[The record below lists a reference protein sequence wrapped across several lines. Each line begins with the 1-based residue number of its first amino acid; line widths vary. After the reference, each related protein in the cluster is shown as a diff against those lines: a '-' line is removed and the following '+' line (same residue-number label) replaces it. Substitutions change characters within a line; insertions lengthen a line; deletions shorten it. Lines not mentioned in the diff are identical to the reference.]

1 MPAHRMLSL
10 KAPLRSLTGIPAW
23 KVLVCACLCGALTT
37 GVIILAQPRHR
48 ARGVMDLVPIQKS
61 CCFRAPWSAR
71 LSSRELLCHV
81 VQSLHLQTRWQCRE
95 ETAVSK
101 LRTMLRFPDD
111 PHGTESEPEEQPP
124 RPFRIDAYSVD
135 KHEAVEI
142 LNALADEFVTRHA
155 VLAEESRQSILA
167 LLTSKIEGARDL
179 IAAYQRA
186 PEEQSEAMISAL
198 QQEIAEF
205 ETHRELVRSGKSNPA
220 RPLPRIIAR
229 ATPDPRLYWPDAP
242 RQILFGTL
250 AGGAG
255 GLVILVLRRS
265 RHPLS
270 A

>member
-1 MPAHRMLSL
+1 MASLTISQGCPRRMFSL
-10 KAPLRSLTGIPAW
+10 KAPLRSLTGMPAW

-37 GVIILAQPRHR
+37 GVIILPQPRHR

-111 PHGTESEPEEQPP
+111 PHGTESEPEELFPS
-124 RPFRIDAYSVD
+124 PFRIDAYSVD

-167 LLTSKIEGARDL
+167 VLTSKIESARER
-179 IAAYQRA
+179 IATLQRA
-186 PEEQSEAMISAL
+186 PEVQSEARISVL
-198 QQEIAEF
+198 HEELVEL
-205 ETHRELVRSGKSNPA
+205 ETHQQLLQSGKNSPA
-220 RPLPRIIAR
+220 RPPPDHHSCRPRSS
-229 ATPDPRLYWPDAP
+229 PL
-242 RQILFGTL
+242 L
-250 AGGAG
+250 A
-255 GLVILVLRRS
+255 
-265 RHPLS
+265 
-270 A
+270 